1 MPSWTGWKNS
11 WSSNWPRCGSNGTSW
26 VVAERVVQRLSE
38 QGFGEYTSL
47 APSPE
52 ARVGGRSV
60 LLIPARVGG
69 VSLDALPA
77 DYQRILAIVREA
89 VGPATV
95 RAVGEVLVDSG
106 ELETAL
112 GKISQVLAD
121 LYRQASQLVGQSE
134 YNRAVVSLIS
144 DAVREISNNLAYHLG
159 LAEDVPLPPRVD
171 VTGAM
176 ANLTQL
182 HEARSQWEDIPSEE
196 NGDTKPDV

>member
-1 MPSWTGWKNS
+1 M
-11 WSSNWPRCGSNGTSW
+11 RVERDEL
-26 VVAERVVQRLSE
+26 VVADRVVQRISE

-52 ARVGGRSV
+52 ARAVGAAD
-60 LLIPARVGG
+60 PARVGS

-112 GKISQVLAD
+112 GTISQVLAD
-121 LYRQASQLVGQSE
+121 LYRQASQLAP
-134 YNRAVVSLIS
+134 RTCRCRRVSTS
-144 DAVREISNNLAYHLG
+144 
-159 LAEDVPLPPRVD
+159 P
-171 VTGAM
+171 
-176 ANLTQL
+176 
-182 HEARSQWEDIPSEE
+182 ARWRI
-196 NGDTKPDV
+196 

>member
-1 MPSWTGWKNS
+1 MSSSLDRLLSPPPKATGKV
-11 WSSNWPRCGSNGTSW
+11 PGVQNGGAEICLSGIVERW
-26 VVAERVVQRLSE
+26 HVAA
-38 QGFGEYTSL
+38 L
-47 APSPE
+47 A
-52 ARVGGRSV
+52 GRSKV
-60 LLIPARVGG
+60 RDELG
-69 VSLDALPA
+69 DADKSDLP
-77 DYQRILAIVREA
+77 
-89 VGPATV
+89 
-95 RAVGEVLVDSG
+95 VDGG

-134 YNRAVVSLIS
+134 YNRGVVSLIS
-144 DAVREISNNLAYHLG
+144 HAVREISNNLAYHLG

-196 NGDTKPDV
+196 NGDAKPDDLAVAGQDVGDGA

>member
-1 MPSWTGWKNS
+1 
-11 WSSNWPRCGSNGTSW
+11 

-159 LAEDVPLPPRVD
+159 LAEEVPLPPRVD
-171 VTGAM
+171 VTGAL

-196 NGDTKPDV
+196 NGDTKPDDLAVAGQDVGDGA

>member
-1 MPSWTGWKNS
+1 VPNRILPASGWIQS
-11 WSSNWPRCGSNGTSW
+11 PRRT
-26 VVAERVVQRLSE
+26 
-38 QGFGEYTSL
+38 
-47 APSPE
+47 
-52 ARVGGRSV
+52 
-60 LLIPARVGG
+60 RVGG

-77 DYQRILAIVREA
+77 DYQRFLAIVREA
-89 VGPATV
+89 IGPATV
-95 RAVGEVLVDSG
+95 RAVGEVLVDNG

-159 LAEDVPLPPRVD
+159 LAKDVPLPPRVD

-182 HEARSQWEDIPSEE
+182 HEARSQFRMLVMAHSGGQDWWRGRGGEPWLRW
-196 NGDTKPDV
+196 GRAQ